1 MADQVITKQ
10 ALIDAQKDA
19 QALEEVINGEP
30 GKLVKTRL
38 NRMVYTLASVPQ
50 INTMTREEV
59 SATVAPKADKVYV
72 DNIVSAAANGV
83 IPFQTQSELLLAKP
97 TQVKVLAKAMDVRKE
112 YLWNRTSAEGV
123 TPVTGTW
130 TDTGLSELDQAKEYA
145 DKKGLI
151 GIWSFGTQVLT
162 QIGLI
167 GGGNNYYNSSDF
179 IAIDP
184 DQILRITTQLYGID
198 YTCTFY
204 DLRKQLIT
212 TDDKAA
218 SNYNGIIKKYIN
230 VPRNAR
236 FIKVMS
242 VNSTRPGYLP
252 YTFLL
257 EVLRK
262 DSYSDSHEVTID
274 YEKLDKEGLNGSSVS
289 AASLYKHLILPVVA
303 GQTITYKE
311 IRASGVP
318 PIIIYDADY
327 NILQSHVESSKTI
340 TLPAASKYVLLQTY
354 AKTHAS
360 YSAEWASKT
369 YFKRGY
375 ADQLENIETRLTVK
389 QLSNEVEIL
398 KRGNTLSF
406 TEVNFTEAGTAETY
420 NRTPKIETF
429 GLRKLYIRGLVSNG
443 NTDPAGVSI
452 VRGYSSSGNSR
463 DLIKSAT
470 IGVNRLNNVYDIPED
485 IIAIDVYFMNE
496 THPSYNPNYGRY
508 VVIGRSEEDI
518 FDELNKIAVD
528 TIRNDFQIKRT
539 HAFSGSVTYDSVRIP
554 VYPSMQLKYSVA
566 ATGGSG
572 LIVYDDGTRENLYE
586 NAKTLRFDRF
596 GYVTLSTYNS
606 THASYN
612 PSFIPSYQILK
623 TQGED
628 EIQNVK
634 QFITGSYLPTPTLK
648 AIREIVYSDGTH
660 KTAIQY
666 LWHDQDGNFF
676 VSSTL
681 RGDKKFIFKFES
693 QNFYSSDPHHFSM
706 GFDKY
711 GNIVCVFRIEHLNL
725 TTHSDSVR
733 KNPIILMKDQGYK
746 PIIVSLGSEALKP
759 SGWLQNCGFLC
770 TDEYIMLTEY
780 TRPSVATANTWKATY
795 PLTEA
800 ANWKTVQSF
809 ALSPEVNPPD
819 NMKHI
824 HNVDRDP
831 FTGYI
836 YTSTGDN
843 NAGAAM
849 FMSKDGGETFS
860 TILSG
865 SEKYCRVLNW
875 VFTKDWIYWATDTPG
890 SSHWFFKAPRN
901 LLGEM
906 DATKIVDILQFP
918 MDSWATYATI
928 YMPKINALV
937 FLGRADNLSTSLP
950 IDIYDLK
957 NDRFIKLDTL
967 KPVGNIASTFG
978 FRCECFE
985 WIPRG
990 NEIACGFSRDLGPGG
1005 YENKIGILGNTTD
1018 VTKKVNN
1025 LILTIDRFGD
1035 DFTISYD
1042 TVVL

>member
-1 MADQVITKQ
+1 MAN
-10 ALIDAQKDA
+10 
-19 QALEEVINGEP
+19 INGRKQWSPVRLLETHELAR
-30 GKLVKTRL
+30 GGFNGNLNEQAQSLADRTEFLNQEKASKLEIIQGVFEFATYAEFDAVKATLPL
-38 NRMVYTLASVPQ
+38 NCTVV
-50 INTMTREEV
+50 IGEKNT
-59 SATVAPKADKVYV
+59 
-72 DNIVSAAANGV
+72 
-83 IPFQTQSELLLAKP
+83 
-97 TQVKVLAKAMDVRKE
+97 
-112 YLWNRTSAEGV
+112 
-123 TPVTGTW
+123 TGTGQW
-130 TDTGLSELDQAKEYA
+130 DQGNNSWNGTILKKSAYDPLVQAKQYI
-145 DKKGLI
+145 DQKGLI
-151 GIWSFGTQVLT
+151 SLQSFGSEILT
-162 QIGLI
+162 ESGTVNS
-167 GGGNNYYNSSDF
+167 GSSSYYNRSSL
-179 IAIDP
+179 IPIHP
-184 DQILRITTQLYGID
+184 SQILKISTQLYSIS
-198 YTCTFY
+198 YTCAFY
-204 DLRKQLIT
+204 DIRKVFIG
-212 TDDKAA
+212 TDEKAPE
-218 SNYNGIIKKYIN
+218 NYNGLVKKEILI
-230 VPRNAR
+230 PKNAC
-236 FIKVMS
+236 FIQVMS
-242 VNSTRPGYLP
+242 ANSTRPGYIP
-252 YTFLL
+252 YSFVF
-257 EVLRK
+257 EIFRK
-262 DSYSDSHEVTID
+262 ENQNDSNELTID
-274 YEKLDKEGLNGSSVS
+274 YEKLDKEGLNGSSAS
-289 AASLYKHLILPVVA
+289 QGSLYKFLILPVIA
-303 GQTITYKE
+303 GQTITYRE
-311 IRASGVP
+311 LRTSNVAPVIV
-318 PIIIYDADY
+318 YDANY
-327 NILQSHVESSKTI
+327 NVLQSHNEFSKTV
-340 TLPAASKYVLLQTY
+340 TLPAGSRYVLIQTY
-354 AKTHAS
+354 AKTHES
-360 YSAEWASKT
+360 YSSEWAAKA

-398 KRGNTLSF
+398 KRGNVLSF
-406 TEVNFTEAGTAETY
+406 MNADFTEPGTAETY
-420 NRTPKIETF
+420 NRTAKIETF
-429 GLRKLYIRGLVSNG
+429 GLNKLYIRGLVSNQG
-443 NTDPAGVSI
+443 VVVRTYNATGVVTNFIIGLPNTLNRYNNIYELPSDVVAF
-452 VRGYSSSGNSR
+452 
-463 DLIKSAT
+463 D
-470 IGVNRLNNVYDIPED
+470 VNL
-485 IIAIDVYFMNE
+485 MNQS
-496 THPSYNPNYGRY
+496 HASFNPNYGRY
-508 VVIGRSEEDI
+508 VVLGRSNEDI
-518 FDELNKIAVD
+518 FNELNKIVD
-528 TIRNDFQIKRT
+528 STIRNEFQIKKT
-539 HAFSGSVTYDSVRIP
+539 HAFTTATTYDSVRIP
-554 VYPSMQLKYSVA
+554 IYPSMQLKYSVA
-566 ATGGSG
+566 AMGGSG
-572 LIVYDDGTRENLYE
+572 LIVYDDGTQERIYE
-586 NAKTLRFDRF
+586 NAKTLSFDKF

-612 PSFIPSYQILK
+612 SNFTPSYQILK
-623 TQGED
+623 TED
-628 EIQNVK
+628 KDEVQNVK

-648 AIREIVYSDGTH
+648 AVREIVYSDGTH

-693 QNFYSSDPHHFSM
+693 QNFYDNEPHHFSM

-725 TTHSDSVR
+725 TGHTDSVR

-746 PIIVSLGSEALKP
+746 PIIVGLGAEALKP

-795 PLTEA
+795 PLTEP

-849 FMSKDGGETFS
+849 FMSKDGGETFT

-875 VFTKDWIYWATDTPG
+875 VFTKDWIYWATDSLG
-890 SSHWFFKAPRN
+890 SYHWFFKAPRN
-901 LLGEM
+901 SLGEF
-906 DATKIVDILQFP
+906 DTANITDIMRFP
-918 MDSWATYATI
+918 SESWATYATI

-937 FLGRADNLSTSLP
+937 FLARADGAATELP

-957 NDRFIKLDTL
+957 NDRFIKIDTL
-967 KPVGNIASTFG
+967 KSVNNTPSTFG

-990 NEIACGFSRDLGPGG
+990 NEIACGFSRILGPGG
-1005 YENKIGILGNTTD
+1005 YENKIGILGNTSD